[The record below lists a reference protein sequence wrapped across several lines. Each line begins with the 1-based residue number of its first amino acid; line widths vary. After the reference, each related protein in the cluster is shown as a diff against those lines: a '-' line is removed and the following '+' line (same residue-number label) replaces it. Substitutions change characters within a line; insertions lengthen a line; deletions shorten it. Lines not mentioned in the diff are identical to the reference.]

1 MQGPSPQQEKW
12 MWTALSAL
20 GIALLVALAAA
31 VAWLLILL
39 AGKLQA
45 VIIPVA
51 IAGILAY
58 LLDPIVRFFQV
69 KLKLGRTPAVLLL
82 IGTLALVFIGFLLY
96 LVPLV
101 IEQAST
107 FINNFPSLLD
117 QIRAAGTEFLINYPA
132 LDSQLGNIQAKLTD
146 NWTTYVGEAA
156 KVIWAGAGSVFST
169 VGFILGLVILPLYI
183 FYFLRDKE
191 AIEQHWQEYVP
202 IHRSWVRD
210 EALIIVQ
217 EINKHMI
224 AFFRGQ
230 LVVALIL
237 GILTGIGLSIIGL
250 RYAVLIG
257 VITAT
262 FSIIP
267 YLGVV
272 LSITPALLIAYV
284 QSGGSWLYVLLTAG
298 VFALVQMAEGMFVSP
313 KVMGDQT
320 GLHPVTIIICILVWS
335 ILLGGLMGA
344 ILAVPLTATLKV
356 LMYRYVWQPAA
367 PPA

>member
-1 MQGPSPQQEKW
+1 
-12 MWTALSAL
+12 
-20 GIALLVALAAA
+20 
-31 VAWLLILL
+31 
-39 AGKLQA
+39 
-45 VIIPVA
+45 
-51 IAGILAY
+51 
-58 LLDPIVRFFQV
+58 
-69 KLKLGRTPAVLLL
+69 
-82 IGTLALVFIGFLLY
+82 
-96 LVPLV
+96 
-101 IEQAST
+101 
-107 FINNFPSLLD
+107 
-117 QIRAAGTEFLINYPA
+117 
-132 LDSQLGNIQAKLTD
+132 
-146 NWTTYVGEAA
+146 
-156 KVIWAGAGSVFST
+156 
-169 VGFILGLVILPLYI
+169 
-183 FYFLRDKE
+183 
-191 AIEQHWQEYVP
+191 
-202 IHRSWVRD
+202 
-210 EALIIVQ
+210 
-217 EINKHMI
+217 
-224 AFFRGQ
+224 
-230 LVVALIL
+230 L

-250 RYAVLIG
+250 KYAVLIG